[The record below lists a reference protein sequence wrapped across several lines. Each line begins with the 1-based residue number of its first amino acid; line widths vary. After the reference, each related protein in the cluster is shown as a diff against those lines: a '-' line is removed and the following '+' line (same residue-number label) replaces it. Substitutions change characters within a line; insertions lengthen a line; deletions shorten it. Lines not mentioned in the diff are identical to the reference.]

1 MDATARLLAL
11 AAGPRPYRKRTN
23 QLNSPLKA
31 EEGRQAPGTP
41 AKPEPQAAR
50 KRKGSGRHGGRGR
63 PPEVT
68 LRTNGQKDST
78 EQPSLMKP
86 YYLSHD

>member
-1 MDATARLLAL
+1 M
-11 AAGPRPYRKRTN
+11 
-23 QLNSPLKA
+23 NSPLKA

-41 AKPEPQAAR
+41 CEAGAP
-50 KRKGSGRHGGRGR
+50 GGAEAQGQRTSRR
-63 PPEVT
+63 PGPSPEVT